1 MIHVDS
7 PRIAILVFDEVE
19 LLDFTGPLEVFS
31 CVKDVAPDADIQTFT
46 LALNEG
52 KIACRS
58 GLDILPNYTL
68 ENQPGF
74 NILLIPGGMG
84 VRKLLADE
92 AKLQK
97 INTLIRSAKL
107 VLSVCTGSLLLAILG
122 YLKEK
127 KATTHHTCFHDLAR
141 LEPACI
147 VQTSERFCDEGGII
161 TAGGISA
168 GIDMSLHVVG
178 QLLGEE
184 IRSAV
189 EKEMEW
195 MQKHL

>member
-1 MIHVDS
+1 MINVDS

-19 LLDFTGPLEVFS
+19 VLDFTGPLEVFS
-31 CVKDVAPDADIQTFT
+31 CVKDVAPDADIQTYT
-46 LALNEG
+46 LALKEG

-58 GLDILPNYTL
+58 GLDIIPNYTL
-68 ENQPGF
+68 ENRPGF

-84 VRKLLADE
+84 VRKLFSDE
-92 AKLQK
+92 AMLQK

-107 VLSVCTGSLLLAILG
+107 VLSVCTGSLLLAKLG
-122 YLKEK
+122 FMKGK
-127 KATTHHTCFHDLAR
+127 KVTTHHTCFHDLAR
-141 LEPACI
+141 LEPGCI
-147 VQTSERFCDEGGII
+147 IRTSDRFCDEGGII

-178 QLLGEE
+178 QLLGKE